1 MRTSRISRLFALL
14 LALLL
19 VCPAAAL
26 ADPCALCGSETH
38 SESYLCAACLLD
50 LLEGEARTGGLELGD
65 PIVCEDGSVVVS
77 WSDSADN
84 GPYQVY
90 YELLESAPVPFGW
103 TAARGVQG
111 NSCVLTQLVPGVSY
125 IFTVSDKDGNK
136 VHQVYYAQ
144 QPGDGNE
151 IGARIRFK
159 TMRRHDRTTKNVQW
173 SAEEIAQDNGYTHG
187 LYLRLTYSTL
197 KKTRNYAFCVSVEA
211 PNGFSDVIFSGG
223 LTLDYG
229 KSQVP
234 VWGFIPMDDYFA
246 CLESYYGGIPTGEY
260 IVTLYFNGGYVD
272 SSTFEVA
279 E

>member
-14 LALLL
+14 MALLF
-19 VCPAAAL
+19 VVPGAAL
-26 ADPCALCGSETH
+26 ADPCALCSQETH

-77 WSDSADN
+77 WYDAADN

-103 TAARGVQG
+103 TAGRNLQG
-111 NSCVLTQLVPGVSY
+111 SYCVLTQLVPGVSY
-125 IFTVSDKDGNK
+125 IFTVADKDGNK

-187 LYLRLTYSTL
+187 LYLRLNYSTL
-197 KKTRNYAFCVSVEA
+197 KKTRNYFFSISVEA
-211 PNGFSDVIFSGG
+211 PNGFSDVVYSGG

-246 CLESYYGGIPTGEY
+246 YLENYYGGFPTGEY

-272 SSTFEVA
+272 SNTFVVA